1 MMQTRNLR
9 RESPPPP
16 TPQLGETVHKVSD
29 LDLGCALRE
38 PLASGYTASTAIVL
52 LSLALVAN
60 LAPLMTFPATLP
72 QIAASWGLN
81 ASEAGWIGGVYFA
94 GYAVA
99 VPFLSSA
106 SDHVD
111 GRRLLTGS
119 ALIGAAASLAFGFWA
134 DGFIPAVTLRFLGG
148 VAIAG
153 VHMPGLK
160 MLTDRTTGSAQARG
174 SAVYTSCY
182 AAGNGISFLLAGVIS
197 ARWGWRAAF
206 VVGGIGPLLSILPI
220 WLLTSAPAKQRV
232 PKQPVLEV
240 RPLLRNRELV
250 AYVLAFGGNT
260 WEVFSIRVWFVA
272 CLGWTLSLPGNALS
286 LPALGV
292 VAGLAALA
300 GVPASIL
307 VAEIATRYGRPQTIV
322 CTCLGS
328 VAVCLALAATSGGP
342 IRVVL
347 PLLMLLQVTSFADVG
362 ALAGGTV
369 AAAPPERRGAAL
381 ALYALIGFAAG
392 FVGPVAVGS
401 VLEVFGGIH
410 TTTGWSAGFLVMALG
425 SVVAAI
431 AVRYGQNGRVAQQP

>member
-1 MMQTRNLR
+1 MIFPNGSRGLTR
-9 RESPPPP
+9 
-16 TPQLGETVHKVSD
+16 TT
-29 LDLGCALRE
+29 E
-38 PLASGYTASTAIVL
+38 PLASGYTASMATVL
-52 LSLALVAN
+52 LSLALMTN
-60 LAPLMTFPATLP
+60 LTPLMTFPATLP
-72 QIAASWGLN
+72 QITANWGLN
-81 ASEAGWIGGVYFA
+81 ASEGGWIGGVYFA

-111 GRRLLTGS
+111 GRWLVTGS
-119 ALIGAAASLAFGFWA
+119 ALLGAAASLAFGFWA
-134 DGFIPAVTLRFLGG
+134 DSFIPALILRLLGG

-182 AAGNGISFLLAGVIS
+182 AAGNGISFLIAGIVS
-197 ARWGWRAAF
+197 SRLGWRAAF
-206 VVGGIGPLLSILPI
+206 IVGGIGPLLSILPI
-220 WLLTSAPAKQRV
+220 WLLVSV
-232 PKQPVLEV
+232 PTQQHQLKKSLFEV

-250 AYVLAFGGNT
+250 AYIVAFAGNT

-272 CLGWTLSLPGNALS
+272 CLGWSLSLPGNALS
-286 LPALGV
+286 LPASGV
-292 VAGLAALA
+292 VAGVAALV

-307 VAEIATRYGRPQTIV
+307 VAEIATRCGRPRTIV

-328 VAVCLALAATSGGP
+328 VAVCLALAVTSGGP

-347 PLLMLLQVTSFADVG
+347 PLLVLLQITSFADVG

-369 AAAPPERRGAAL
+369 AVADPERRGAAL
-381 ALYALIGFAAG
+381 ALYALVGFAAG

-401 VLEVFGGIH
+401 VLEAFGGVH
-410 TTTGWSAGFLVMALG
+410 SVSGWSAGFLVMALG

-431 AVRYGQNGRVAQQP
+431 AVRYG